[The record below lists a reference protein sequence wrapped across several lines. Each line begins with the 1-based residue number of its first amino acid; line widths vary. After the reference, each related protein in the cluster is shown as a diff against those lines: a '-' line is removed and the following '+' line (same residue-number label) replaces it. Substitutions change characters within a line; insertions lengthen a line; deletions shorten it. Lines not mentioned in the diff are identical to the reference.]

1 AEQFR
6 SRFELL
12 KSSAVQGLII
22 LGILLCLFLG
32 LRLAFWVALGIP
44 VAMLGAMMILPITGE
59 SINTISLFAFIL
71 VLGIVVDD
79 AIIVGESIHEVH
91 REGKTGKE
99 ASIEGA
105 QRVARPVFYAVMTT
119 LIAFAP
125 MLFLPGAEGVLMRVI
140 PLVAMTILTLS
151 LVESLFILP
160 SHLGGV
166 TKRRWPGE
174 LFFEK
179 LSSTELFKE
188 KFARPAAL
196 GYTTKMR
203 RQDKQRLDQR
213 QRQDGHRHQ
222 RNHPHQHAFGAGQEQ
237 HRRERNQCG
246 HHCIENR
253 SCNPLRPLNGGFLA
267 GFALTMHFV
276 DAFAND
282 DRIIDNNAKN
292 KDEGKQGNGIDRLA
306 GDWQDH
312 HRAKHGHRN
321 TECHP
326 ECQSQAKEQA
336 QQDAKDNQALH
347 RAAFQQLEA

>member
-179 LSSTELFKE
+179 LSSTVNN
-188 KFARPAAL
+188 
-196 GYTTKMR
+196 
-203 RQDKQRLDQR
+203 RLDNWMA
-213 QRQDGHRHQ
+213 GIY
-222 RNHPHQHAFGAGQEQ
+222 HPAMMRILQWRAVVVAIF
-237 HRRERNQCG
+237 
-246 HHCIENR
+246 
-253 SCNPLRPLNGGFLA
+253 
-267 GFALTMHFV
+267 FALF
-276 DAFAND
+276 AFCIMLVHSGWMSMVLFSKVEAD
-282 DRIIDNNAKN
+282 QVVAEVVFPQGTAPDNIREQLIRLRASA
-292 KDEGKQGNGIDRLA
+292 GKLVAEQGGIGAPDSDIQKILA
-306 GDWQDH
+306 
-312 HRAKHGHRN
+312 
-321 TECHP
+321 
-326 ECQSQAKEQA
+326 EQGV
-336 QQDAKDNQALH
+336 
-347 RAAFQQLEA
+347 RP